1 MAAGAAA
8 AVRGSRS
15 SAEEL
20 YHIVTHSDRYVE
32 IQSRGLFARQV
43 LGSVKSKGEHDV

>member
-20 YHIVTHSDRYVE
+20 YHIVTHSDRYVAA
-32 IQSRGLFARQV
+32 IQSKVTFYM
-43 LGSVKSKGEHDV
+43 

>member
-20 YHIVTHSDRYVE
+20 CHIVTHSDRYVE
-32 IQSRGLFARQV
+32 VQSRVTFYATKFCE
-43 LGSVKSKGEHDV
+43 VKG